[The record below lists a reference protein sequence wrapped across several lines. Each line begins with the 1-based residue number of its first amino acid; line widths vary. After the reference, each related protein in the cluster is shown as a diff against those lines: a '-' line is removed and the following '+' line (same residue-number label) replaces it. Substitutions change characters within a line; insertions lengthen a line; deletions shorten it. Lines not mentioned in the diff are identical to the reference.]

1 MLTVLLLPSAVVMID
16 DGYAVQYD
24 VFEIN
29 VHDIYMI
36 ISGIAMT
43 ILKRKLSKARVLIV
57 I

>member
-1 MLTVLLLPSAVVMID
+1 MLTALLLPSALVMID
-16 DGYAVQYD
+16 DRYAVQYD

-43 ILKRKLSKARVLIV
+43 IFEKEVEQSKC
-57 I
+57 